1 MNEPEKFE
9 VIFSMT
15 RHWGGLQNVSVRYFP
30 AYGTMQIK
38 TIHDRDFRWA
48 DYWQRAEV
56 LTAPN
61 FKKLYNEY
69 EAQKRT

>member
-9 VIFSMT
+9 AAFSMT
-15 RHWGGLQNVSVRYFP
+15 MFWGGLQNVSVRYFP
-30 AYGTMQIK
+30 AYGSMQIK
-38 TIHDRDFRWA
+38 TQHSKDFIWA
-48 DYWQRAEV
+48 DYWRRNEV
-56 LTAPN
+56 LKAPN